1 MCQGIVNNAGMDNPD
16 MNGIYKSDCGT
27 GEYRALYRDNVV
39 TLDDEDDGSHSIVL
53 QPCSFSWEKILKYKY
68 ILH

>member
-53 QPCSFSWEKILKYKY
+53 QPCSFP
-68 ILH
+68 